1 MCELLGLNANV
12 PTDICF
18 SFAGLLERGGRTGP
32 HKDGWGI
39 CFYEGKT
46 CRSFHDPEACSDSP
60 IATLIA
66 EYPIKSNITISHIRL
81 ANSGKVNLA
90 NTHPFTRELWG
101 RRWCFAHNG
110 QLKGVKKLPLNYF
123 NPIGT
128 TDSEH
133 AFCVIMDKLKAQFER
148 LPSASQLYRALN
160 TACSELQDMGVFNI
174 LLSDS
179 RQLYVYSNTK
189 LFWIQ
194 RKAPFGKAQL
204 SDAQVQIDF
213 GNETTE
219 NDVVSV
225 IATEPLTK
233 DEVWHR
239 IDERKLCVFRDGE
252 KLK

>member
-18 SFAGLLERGGRTGP
+18 SFAGLIERGGRTGP

-46 CRSFHDPEACSDSP
+46 CRTFLDPEASADSP
-60 IATLIA
+60 IAKLITD
-66 EYPIKSNITISHIRL
+66 YPIKSHITISHIRL

-101 RRWCFAHNG
+101 RRWSFAHNG
-110 QLKGVKKLPLNYF
+110 QLKGVKKRVLRSF
-123 NPIGT
+123 RPIGT

-133 AFCVIMDKLKAQFER
+133 AFCLIMDSLQTQFES
-148 LPSASQLYRALN
+148 LPSAKQLSKALSDICDDL
-160 TACSELQDMGVFNI
+160 AELGVFNI

-179 RQLYVYSNTK
+179 RCLYAYSNSK

-194 RKAPFGKAQL
+194 RRAPFGEAQL
-204 SDAQVQIDF
+204 SDAQVQVDF
-213 GNETTE
+213 GQETTV

-233 DEVWHR
+233 NEVWQP
-239 IDERKLCVFRDGE
+239 IKSNQLTVFKDGE
-252 KLK
+252 ILS